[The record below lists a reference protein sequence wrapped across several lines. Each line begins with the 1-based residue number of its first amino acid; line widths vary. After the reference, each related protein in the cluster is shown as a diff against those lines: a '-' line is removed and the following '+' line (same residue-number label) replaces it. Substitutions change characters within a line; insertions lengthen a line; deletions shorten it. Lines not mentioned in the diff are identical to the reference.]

1 MKGMLKIR
9 NEKSEMGRD
18 RTKCVRLRL
27 LPAILSITIVITA
40 CGGSRSTYSEGIAGA
55 PAALEEFSYDDAVCD
70 TGASY
75 GGGVAVSN
83 SAKLASYEYETAE
96 APAEEAVSG
105 EGYVT
110 ASGGQEA
117 AAEPESS
124 RKLIR
129 TVNISAETEDFDA
142 LVPSL
147 QNQVKTLGGYIESIS
162 VYDVGSYYVEEREVK
177 QRCANLTARVPKEKL
192 DGFLAQVGE
201 QTNVT
206 SRSESVED
214 VTLQYV
220 DLESHK
226 KVLLTEQERLL
237 ELMGQ
242 AENVEDI
249 IAIEG
254 RLSEVRYQ
262 LESMES
268 QLRIYDNQ
276 IDYST
281 VYLTVQEVRKYSAPQ
296 TATVWQRIESGFVKS
311 LEDIGFGIRDFAISF
326 VIDIPYIVLWIVLI
340 VLAVLVWHILRKVWK
355 KRRAK
360 RAAAHGDKVFK
371 LLQGMGKVKFRC
383 PVTIRREDNEAV
395 EGETMAEEP
404 ETDADIEQEEMKTDR
419 ETDK

>member
-1 MKGMLKIR
+1 MKMRNRERAMSRDKINGER
-9 NEKSEMGRD
+9 K
-18 RTKCVRLRL
+18 KCVRLPVL
-27 LPAILSITIVITA
+27 AAILSITIVIAA
-40 CGGSRSTYSEGIAGA
+40 CGGSGSTYAETTAAA
-55 PAALEEFSYDDAVCD
+55 PAAVTEEFAYDDAAYDGGVVLSNMAKS
-70 TGASY
+70 ASY
-75 GGGVAVSN
+75 DM
-83 SAKLASYEYETAE
+83 AE
-96 APAEEAVSG
+96 APAEEPISG
-105 EGYVT
+105 EGYAT
-110 ASGGQEA
+110 GSGGQEVA
-117 AAEPESS
+117 APQSS
-124 RKLIR
+124 RKLIK

-147 QNQVKTLGGYIESIS
+147 QNQVEALGGYIESIS

-192 DGFLAQVGE
+192 DGFLSQVGE

-237 ELMGQ
+237 ELMEQ

-268 QLRIYDNQ
+268 QLRTYDNQ

-281 VYLTVQEVRKYSAPQ
+281 VYLNIQEVRKYSAPQ

-311 LEDIGFGIRDFAISF
+311 LEDIGFGVRDVAIGF

-340 VLAVLVWHILRKVWK
+340 AMAVLVVRILWKVWK
-355 KRRAK
+355 KRREK
-360 RAAAHGDKVFK
+360 RAACGKK
-371 LLQGMGKVKFRC
+371 TPEWSLGMGRVKLRC
-383 PVTIRREDNEAV
+383 PFTIRREEEDDE
-395 EGETMAEEP
+395 AEEP
-404 ETDADIEQEEMKTDR
+404 ETDADEEQAEMKTDR
-419 ETDK
+419 ETDQ